1 MTEQETASRAG
12 LIEALGLHPGEIAGK
27 AVLNV
32 GSAAGDLCLAA
43 LELGAARSVGI
54 DPSGARVQ
62 AARSAAAAA
71 GLNAEFADED
81 FESWDGRGAVFD
93 VVVCSN
99 VLHRMLDPIHA
110 LRRMMQLTRDKLVI
124 EFSAPSLRDVRKY
137 HVSPAVLLGGGSGL
151 IAPGYARYNSDV
163 YNRTFLFT
171 PDAIRTVLNQ
181 HNITFEPVSIRRSDH
196 AGRYVATASKRQIEH
211 LTVIAGPTSSGKGTL
226 YRQLGPELRAQLG
239 IPQRDSGY
247 VEASQAQTLPAGKHA
262 HAVLHY
268 DLLRPFDSGLH
279 RYERDVV
286 TELIAVAKRVTF
298 ITLFTDI
305 DRLRRQITRSEID
318 GRRPSKRLPRHLRL
332 RELYADPQFL
342 TDWYRRWAC
351 FCRRFAGKTAGS
363 FFVENRENFE
373 VRPASNDGTALL
385 PSVLADRPDAER
397 VTRG

>member
-1 MTEQETASRAG
+1 MTEQRTAARAG
-12 LIEALGLHPGEIAGK
+12 LVEALGLHPGEIVGK
-27 AVLNV
+27 TVLNV

-62 AARSAAAAA
+62 TARRAAAAA
-71 GLNAEFADED
+71 GLNAEFVDED
-81 FESWDGRGAVFD
+81 FENWNGGGAGFD

-110 LRRMMQLTRDKLVI
+110 LRRMMQLTHDKLVV
-124 EFSAPSLRDVRKY
+124 EFSVPSFRDVRKY
-137 HVSPAVLLGGGSGL
+137 HLSPVALLGGGSGL
-151 IAPGYARYNSDV
+151 IAPAYARYNSDV

-181 HNITFEPVSIRRSDH
+181 HNITFEPVSIRRSEH
-196 AGRYVATASKRQIEH
+196 AGRYVATTGKRQIEH

-226 YRQLGPELRAQLG
+226 YRQLSPELRSQLG
-239 IPQRDSGY
+239 IPQRDSVY
-247 VEASQAQTLPAGKHA
+247 IEASQVQTLPAGKHA

-268 DLLRPFDSGLH
+268 DLLRPFGGGLH
-279 RYERDVV
+279 RYERDIV
-286 TELIAVAKRVTF
+286 TELFAVAKRVTF

-305 DRLRRQITRSEID
+305 DRLRKQITESEVD
-318 GRRPSKRLPRHLRL
+318 SRRPSKRSPRHLRL
-332 RELYADPQFL
+332 LELYADPQFL
-342 TDWYRRWAC
+342 TDWYQRWAC
-351 FCRRFAGKTAGS
+351 FCQRFAGKTAGS
-363 FFVENRENFE
+363 FFVENRDHFE

-385 PSVLADRPDAER
+385 PGVSADRPDAER